1 MTLVPPQ
8 VWNVYEGY
16 NPVINLTQMLHVVP
30 DFDKSYNELIKNKDN
45 FKLHSYNEIYVKSGP
60 LRECKSAHLINDQK
74 NNLIVDL
81 DTYVETFILLD
92 RLKKI
97 INKDGIVSRAY
108 VTILSPG
115 KKIYPHCDT
124 HGGYWSNINR
134 YQFYYTGNNDIHQI
148 ICNTLF
154 PVAPGYLYHFDHR
167 QIHEYHNNSSEDL
180 ILMVFDILKTTT

>member
-1 MTLVPPQ
+1 M
-8 VWNVYEGY
+8 
-16 NPVINLTQMLHVVP
+16 
-30 DFDKSYNELIKNKDN
+30 
-45 FKLHSYNEIYVKSGP
+45 
-60 LRECKSAHLINDQK
+60 RECKSAHLINDQK
-74 NNLIVDL
+74 NNLIVDS